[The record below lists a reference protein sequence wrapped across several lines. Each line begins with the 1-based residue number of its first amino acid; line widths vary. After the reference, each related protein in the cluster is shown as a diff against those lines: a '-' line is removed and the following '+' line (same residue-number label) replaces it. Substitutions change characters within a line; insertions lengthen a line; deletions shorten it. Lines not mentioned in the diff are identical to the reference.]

1 MMKKQLLTMMD
12 MLLSPSAI
20 IALLSWP
27 KFSVTSF
34 TMVSALARQDINI
47 KTIIDVGANVG
58 QFAIA
63 SAKFFPNTFIH
74 SFEPVPDCVT
84 QLQKN
89 VKRLNNIKVYPF
101 ALGDAEGEVEFHV
114 NEHSHSSSILPL
126 ADSHRK
132 AFPNAQE
139 KETIAVKV
147 STLDDVFSSIELK
160 SPVLL
165 KLDVQGYEA
174 QTLRGGLKT
183 LQRVDYVILEASFK
197 PMYEGEMVFMDIV
210 RLMEEYGFRFL
221 RPVGWLSH
229 PKTGEILQMD
239 ALFVKKV

>member
-1 MMKKQLLTMMD
+1 
-12 MLLSPSAI
+12 ML
-20 IALLSWP
+20 
-27 KFSVTSF
+27 
-34 TMVSALARQDINI
+34 SALKRQTI
-47 KTIIDVGANVG
+47 KPNTIIDVGANVG
-58 QFAIA
+58 QFAVA
-63 SAKFFPNTFIH
+63 SAKLFPDVSVH
-74 SFEPVPDCVT
+74 SFEPLPDCVI

-114 NEHSHSSSILPL
+114 NQHSHSSSILPL
-126 ADSHRK
+126 AESHRI
-132 AFPNAQE
+132 AFPEAQE
-139 KETIAVKV
+139 KETISVKV

-183 LQRVDYVILEASFK
+183 LQRIDYVILEASFK
-197 PMYEGEMVFMDIV
+197 PMYEGEMLFMDMV

-229 PKTGEILQMD
+229 PKNGEILQMD
-239 ALFVKKV
+239 ALFKGTK